1 MICIIYFR
9 ETYNDKQ
16 QKICNNVLIQCK
28 NNAFVLRAESRE
40 STVLFFKSC
49 SRYRAT
55 IIFIVLHLFGII
67 LYYLV
72 YCYWITVLC
81 TKLKIKK
88 ASLCKQQATTLI
100 KIILLPFE
108 KYRCVRERSGRSNQP
123 DTLLGTPPP
132 PFLFVFIFCQSPDFG
147 ETSCAADYEETP
159 KSS

>member
-28 NNAFVLRAESRE
+28 NKAFVLRAESRE

-55 IIFIVLHLFGII
+55 IIFIVPHLFGII

-72 YCYWITVLC
+72 YFYWITVLC

-108 KYRCVRERSGRSNQP
+108 KIQMCEGEVWQIKSTWHIIR
-123 DTLLGTPPP
+123 DTPPLLVCVY
-132 PFLFVFIFCQSPDFG
+132 FFQSPDFG

-159 KSS
+159 KSF